1 MQTGKDNR
9 AAFDEQFAIQLQEG
23 PPGDIEKVVQDF
35 LLLEIADVADAVADE
50 LGLDEETKNRALEI
64 TTLYSELEIVAAEIV
79 ITRLSNLDE
88 SSLIDVEGM
97 LNSVA
102 KELELDIKVI
112 DKVLQLIDITKHNKK
127 VIFAADTIVVRLVEI
142 KISVNSH
149 KNIS

>member
-35 LLLEIADVADAVADE
+35 LLLEIAEVADE